1 MTKTTEYMKPLIEA
15 EELDSQRRRLCVR
28 IAASIIKTMA
38 DTDTDIDVIA
48 SRLGINPELVSTRL
62 AMLTN
67 GVGISLNEISDLLIA
82 MGHELNYRSVNLTK
96 DTMP

>member
-1 MTKTTEYMKPLIEA
+1 MTKTDECLIER
-15 EELDSQRRRLCVR
+15 EEFDVQRRRLCVR

-38 DTDTDIDVIA
+38 DTDTDIDTIA
-48 SRLGINPELVSTRL
+48 ARLGINPELVSTRL

-82 MGHELNYRSVNLTK
+82 MGHELSYHSDNLTK
-96 DTMP
+96 DNVL